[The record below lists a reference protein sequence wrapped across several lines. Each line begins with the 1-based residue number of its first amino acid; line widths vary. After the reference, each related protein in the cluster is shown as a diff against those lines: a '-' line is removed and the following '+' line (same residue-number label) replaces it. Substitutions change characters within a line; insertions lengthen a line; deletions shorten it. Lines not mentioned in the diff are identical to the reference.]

1 MSFGFRRDRN
11 KTTSLDSL
19 DNTRVVFVN
28 EAIRNFDK
36 QKNT

>member
-1 MSFGFRRDRN
+1 MKN
-11 KTTSLDSL
+11 CLNQDSL

-36 QKNT
+36 QRNT